1 MYIPLSS
8 SFFMPPRRRHNI
20 CTTRFLKLYEYQAKK
35 PSSLSLCS
43 AFFIY
48 SYSSS
53 LTLAHETPLIYSS
66 FAHDTRTF
74 FSLSLSLSSLL
85 TSRAHE
91 SARIPRRAFFRR
103 DPKER
108 ASRSRRRWEKKRGR
122 GQETRERERR
132 PAKSAKERASI
143 CANSAT

>member
-53 LTLAHETPLIYSS
+53 LSLAHETPLIYSS
-66 FAHDTRTF
+66 SAHDTRTF
-74 FSLSLSLSSLL
+74 FLSLSLHCSL
-85 TSRAHE
+85 H
-91 SARIPRRAFFRR
+91 ARTKALGFLDARFSGAIQ
-103 DPKER
+103 KNER
-108 ASRSRRRWEKKRGR
+108 AEVDDDGRKKEAEAKR
-122 GQETRERERR
+122 RERERR